1 MPLGIGLFLSRDIIY
16 LVIRLVFQQVV
27 EEIVQVVVQAL
38 HQVATHYHGV
48 VICQIELAQILLVVI
63 LQHKTVWLQNA

>member
-1 MPLGIGLFLSRDIIY
+1 MRYRSLSESGYYISCDK
-16 LVIRLVFQQVV
+16 LVFQQVV

-63 LQHKTVWLQNA
+63 LQHKTVWLQNAR